1 MFVRMP
7 MFLIAAAAAMPALAQ
22 RTQADDAL
30 QRVSDSRAARAA
42 DGAERAEAVR
52 DLLRPNGALD
62 PAVRSGSLYERQVL
76 VGRSLAPPAEQSA
89 RSPQPV
95 MTQPV
100 DTLLIPQGKPF
111 GRQPP
116 R

>member
-1 MFVRMP
+1 M
-7 MFLIAAAAAMPALAQ
+7 LTGTTA
-22 RTQADDAL
+22 
-30 QRVSDSRAARAA
+30 RVGDKDGQIRLSR
-42 DGAERAEAVR
+42 ERAEAVR

-62 PAVRSGSLYERQVL
+62 PAIRSGSLYERQVL